1 MDTLLK
7 PVFADT
13 HVAALLKHHQEMV
26 EKFQQGAWE
35 ECIVKAGK
43 FVEAVLKALWV
54 HTGNTLGP
62 DREFKVDKVLNQ
74 LPNFAT
80 FVDSIRLTIP
90 RACRFVYDVASN
102 RGARHDPNEVD
113 PNAMD
118 ATAVVAMN
126 GWILGEMVRYAQ
138 KGSLKPE
145 EAKDLVEALTEKKY
159 ALMEDVEGRTYLH
172 VPGASGRAIAL
183 LLLWKQHPRRISRD
197 ALVAAVMRHGC
208 TEKNAKISVERL
220 KGVVDVDGGGLRLLQ
235 PGIREAEHLLDA
247 ARKAANSG
255 KPAKRRRKRRATRG
269 AQVIAT
275 VTV

>member
-13 HVAALLKHHQEMV
+13 HVAALLKHHQAMV

-54 HTGNTLGP
+54 HTGNALGP
-62 DREFKVDKVLNQ
+62 DREFKVDKVINQ

-80 FVDSIRLTIP
+80 LVDSIRLTIP

-118 ATAVVAMN
+118 AT
-126 GWILGEMVRYAQ
+126 
-138 KGSLKPE
+138 
-145 EAKDLVEALTEKKY
+145 
-159 ALMEDVEGRTYLH
+159 
-172 VPGASGRAIAL
+172 
-183 LLLWKQHPRRISRD
+183 
-197 ALVAAVMRHGC
+197 
-208 TEKNAKISVERL
+208 
-220 KGVVDVDGGGLRLLQ
+220 
-235 PGIREAEHLLDA
+235 
-247 ARKAANSG
+247 
-255 KPAKRRRKRRATRG
+255 
-269 AQVIAT
+269 
-275 VTV
+275 